1 MPSWMSEKLKPYGAS
16 IFATLGRVARERKCV
31 NLGQGFPDFDGP
43 EAVKEAAC
51 QAIRDG
57 HNQYAP
63 LPGVAPLTQALAE
76 KYNEEAGLDFD
87 PQTEITVLNGS
98 TEAMYATLTALIE
111 PGDEVIVFEPIYD
124 TYLPV
129 IQMNGGKVIAVPL
142 QAPDFTFDADRLSA
156 AFGDKT
162 RAIIVNT
169 PHNPTGR
176 VFTAEEMGLIQKLCL
191 QHDVICI
198 TDEVYE
204 HLVFDDHKHIHMA
217 ALEGMRERTITIS
230 STAKTFSLTGWK
242 IGYTLAPPKA
252 TEAIRRIHQFIAFAV
267 ATPLQHG
274 IAAAL
279 RRRHQLIPQ
288 LAAEMAAKRSFLC
301 DALADIGFNVTT
313 PQGTF
318 FVLADF
324 SPFSDQKDLDYALT
338 LLESEV
344 AVATIPISVFYQHQ
358 DEAPTNYLR
367 FCFAKTDATLQA
379 GVAQLRRLNA

>member
-1 MPSWMSEKLKPYGAS
+1 MPQWMSKKLQPYGAS
-16 IFATLGRVARERKCV
+16 IFATLGRVARERNCV

-51 QAIRDG
+51 RAVSAG

-63 LPGVAPLTQALAE
+63 LPGVPALSNALAE
-76 KYNEEAGLDFD
+76 KYREEAGLDFD

-98 TEAMYATLTALIE
+98 TEAMYATLTALLE

-124 TYLPV
+124 TYLPI
-129 IQMNGGKVIAVPL
+129 IQMNGAKVVAVPL
-142 QAPDFTFDADRLSA
+142 EAPTFAFDPKRLAA
-156 AFGDKT
+156 AFSAKT

-176 VFTAEEMGLIQKLCL
+176 VFNETEMTQIQQLCL
-191 QHDVICI
+191 EHDVIAI

-204 HLVFDDHKHIHMA
+204 HLVFDGHRHIHMA
-217 ALEGMRERTITIS
+217 ALPGMRERTITIS

-242 IGYTLAPPKA
+242 IGYTLAPPEA
-252 TEAIRRIHQFIAFAV
+252 TDAIRRMHQFVAFAV

-274 IAAAL
+274 IATAL
-279 RRRHQLIPQ
+279 QQRHTLIPQ
-288 LAAEMAAKRSFLC
+288 LGEEMKNKRDFLC
-301 DALADIGFNVTT
+301 DALTEIGFNVSV

-318 FVLADF
+318 FALADF
-324 SPFSDQKDLDYALT
+324 SAFSKQKDLDYALA

-358 DEAPTNYLR
+358 NEAPTNYLR

-379 GVAQLRRLNA
+379 GVAQLRRLKT

>member
-1 MPSWMSEKLKPYGAS
+1 MPQWMSKKLQPYGAS

-43 EAVKEAAC
+43 EAVKEAAR
-51 QAIRDG
+51 QAIAAG

-63 LPGVAPLTQALAE
+63 LPGVPPLSSALAE
-76 KYNEEAGLDFD
+76 KYREEAGLDFD

-98 TEAMYATLTALIE
+98 TEAMYATLTALLE

-129 IQMNGGKVIAVPL
+129 IQMNGAKVVAVPL
-142 QAPDFTFDADRLSA
+142 EAPAFAFDPDRLTKAFSA
-156 AFGDKT
+156 KT
-162 RAIIVNT
+162 RAIIINT

-176 VFTAEEMGLIQKLCL
+176 VFSEAEMTQIQQLCIE
-191 QHDVICI
+191 HDVIAI

-204 HLVFDDHKHIHMA
+204 HLVFDGHRHIHMA
-217 ALEGMRERTITIS
+217 ALPGMRERTITIS

-242 IGYTLAPPKA
+242 IGYTLAPPEA
-252 TEAIRRIHQFIAFAV
+252 TEAIRRMHQFIAFAV

-279 RRRHQLIPQ
+279 QQRNTLIPQ
-288 LAAEMAAKRSFLC
+288 LAEEMNSKRDFLC
-301 DALADIGFNVTT
+301 NALADIGFNVSV

-318 FVLADF
+318 FALADF
-324 SPFSDQKDLDYALT
+324 SPFSSEKDLDYALT
-338 LLESEV
+338 LLKSEV

-358 DEAPTNYLR
+358 NEAPTNYLR

-379 GVAQLRRLNA
+379 GVAQLRRLKN